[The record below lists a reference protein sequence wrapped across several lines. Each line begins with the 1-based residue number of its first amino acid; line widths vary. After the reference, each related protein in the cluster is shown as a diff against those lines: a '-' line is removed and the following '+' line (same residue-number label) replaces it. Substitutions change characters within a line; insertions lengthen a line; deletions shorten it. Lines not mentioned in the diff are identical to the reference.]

1 MRKRDGSATQNETV
15 LAILRERGD
24 DGVSAI
30 ELDRRFGIY
39 RAGARIF
46 DLRREGYLI
55 HTKTEHG
62 KTAHYTLLASPVGA
76 TPIPILT
83 GAEQAHLW
91 AERGDE

>member
-1 MRKRDGSATQNETV
+1 MRKRDGRATQTETV

-39 RAGARIF
+39 RAGARVF
-46 DLRREGYLI
+46 DLRRAGHLI
-55 HTKTEHG
+55 TTQ
-62 KTAHYTLLASPVGA
+62 TAHGRTAVYTLLASPAGQA
-76 TPIPILT
+76 PIPILT

>member
-1 MRKRDGSATQNETV
+1 MRKRDGTATQRETV

-30 ELDRRFGIY
+30 ELDRKFGIY
-39 RAGARIF
+39 RAGARVF
-46 DLRREGYLI
+46 ELRQEGYVI

-62 KTAHYTLLASPVGA
+62 KTAHYTLLESPVGA
-76 TPIPILT
+76 APIPILT